1 MSMNTV
7 LDERSMRSFLQSFYH
22 WYEAADTPVRRCSRS
37 RVLLACLLMRFGGLR
52 LGEVLLFDDI
62 SDIDRERSLL
72 HVRGRWSRILPLPRP
87 ALKRILELCEAPFNV
102 RERGRLCRLDPAYVR
117 RVFAVRAGEAGL
129 EGVSPSSLRKFREQE
144 LLRQGV
150 SLTAAGFFLGR
161 REGEA
166 GPGEKEQLEH
176 ACRQWEYVH
185 QTGRHNMVCGELRV
199 LRKGE
204 FSSDLEITTEGGTN
218 FAVRCSTRS
227 FMRFEL
233 AARKNVVAV
242 VHSLQIQVIA
252 QPCPEKNCLSAVVQD
267 IVERGGEARVM
278 LALKDDPQ
286 QCFCAIISQR
296 RVNMLKLLQNSSV
309 WILIRPEDVTFRGL
323 ETSIPWGK

>member
-72 HVRGRWSRILPLPRP
+72 HVRGRWSRILPLPWP

-233 AARKNVVAV
+233 AARRNVVAV
-242 VHSLQIQVIA
+242 VRSLQIQVLA
-252 QPCPEKNCLSAVVQD
+252 QPCLERNCLPAVVQD
-267 IVERGGEARVM
+267 IVERGEEARVM

-286 QCFCAIISQR
+286 QCFCANISQR

>member
-72 HVRGRWSRILPLPRP
+72 HVRGRWSRILPLPWP

-233 AARKNVVAV
+233 AARRNVVAV
-242 VHSLQIQVIA
+242 VRSLQIQVLA
-252 QPCPEKNCLSAVVQD
+252 QPCLERNCLPAVVQD
-267 IVERGGEARVM
+267 IVERGEEARVM

-323 ETSIPWGK
+323 ERSIPWGK